1 MAVASATEL
10 TPENWDSATAG
21 KTVFIKFHATWCG
34 HCKKMKPAWDAL
46 MAKYENDDKILV
58 GDVDCTAAG
67 KPLCDSN
74 GVQGFPTIKH
84 GDPANLEA
92 YEGGR
97 DQAALEKFA
106 SGLKPVCSPSN
117 MDLCDEEGRKAIE
130 AVQALSDADLDSQI
144 AAADKKAADAESH
157 FKTELDKL
165 QAAYKKLSE
174 EKDATLAE
182 VKASGVGMLKSVRAA
197 RKASAKTEL

>member
-1 MAVASATEL
+1 
-10 TPENWDSATAG
+10 
-21 KTVFIKFHATWCG
+21 
-34 HCKKMKPAWDAL
+34 MKPAWDAL
-46 MAKYENDDKILV
+46 MAKYENNDKILV